1 MNRYQDTM
9 DRLRFTPEQK
19 EDMVDRLM
27 ASEVAT
33 PRRVLPIRRLAAA
46 GVAAALVLSLGAAG
60 ATGALGEVG
69 AAFSAIFGSSA
80 QTEVIDK
87 IGYPVGASDT
97 DHGITVTA
105 DAIVGD
111 TYSYAV
117 VYTIQREDGTALV
130 SDDVLA
136 RAANPETEALPLAFQ
151 SHDTTPWGYKGGS
164 HARTW
169 FFDADPADNAIQFV
183 ELRTQDTPIQPGE
196 LTVQLRDLELYN
208 EDYTACTTLAEGSW
222 TLKFQLDF
230 EDSSRVLPC
239 GQTFRLDG
247 AEAELNTITLS
258 PLSIQ
263 VDYTV
268 HGAGDPSLDWIE
280 PLSLSLTYT
289 DGTTLDLSHAGG
301 SSAYGEDGV
310 NCQKSMIFDQILSLD
325 EVASITVGDVVIPVT
340 Q

>member
-1 MNRYQDTM
+1 M
-9 DRLRFTPEQK
+9 
-19 EDMVDRLM
+19 
-27 ASEVAT
+27 
-33 PRRVLPIRRLAAA
+33 
-46 GVAAALVLSLGAAG
+46 
-60 ATGALGEVG
+60 
-69 AAFSAIFGSSA
+69 
-80 QTEVIDK
+80 
-87 IGYPVGASDT
+87 
-97 DHGITVTA
+97 
-105 DAIVGD
+105 
-111 TYSYAV
+111 
-117 VYTIQREDGTALV
+117 
-130 SDDVLA
+130 
-136 RAANPETEALPLAFQ
+136 
-151 SHDTTPWGYKGGS
+151 
-164 HARTW
+164 
-169 FFDADPADNAIQFV
+169 
-183 ELRTQDTPIQPGE
+183 
-196 LTVQLRDLELYN
+196 
-208 EDYTACTTLAEGSW
+208 
-222 TLKFQLDF
+222 DF

-301 SSAYGEDGV
+301 SSAYGENGV